1 MPTSK
6 QSGFSLIEIII
17 VIAIISL
24 VSIIFIPQYLSFS
37 ERKELTTTAE
47 NLQNQLVQLQSQA
60 SNGVD
65 GSWYGMTLAK
75 PNILTTLRADDP
87 AACSIYRNNL
97 DSCSPTDLIK
107 ETTTLPATIK
117 ITRIEFGIYAEDG
130 TRSSSTADYVDIR
143 FNNSPNAYHLL
154 IHPQVGS
161 RPDLSEVVIELDYN
175 SKHTLKLVAKGG
187 NICHNIPG
195 TTNQCDIPE
204 ITSTT
209 GKKVLGGSKSG
220 RIYLV
225 NNL

>member
-1 MPTSK
+1 MPAFT
-6 QSGFSLIEIII
+6 QSGFTLIEIII

-37 ERKELTTTAE
+37 ERKELIATGE
-47 NLQNQLVQLQSQA
+47 NLQNKLIQLQSQA

-65 GSWYGMTLAK
+65 RSWYGMAIAK
-75 PNILTTLRADDP
+75 PNILTTLRADNP
-87 AACSIYRNNL
+87 TACSIYLNNL
-97 DSCSPTDLIK
+97 NSCSPTDLIK
-107 ETTTLPATIK
+107 ETTTLPTMIK
-117 ITRIEFGIYAEDG
+117 ITNIELGIYAQDG
-130 TRSSSTADYVDIR
+130 TRNSSNADYVEIR

-175 SKHTLKLVAKGG
+175 AKHTLKLVAKGG
-187 NICHNIPG
+187 NICHNIPK
-195 TTNQCDIPE
+195 TTNQCDIHE

-209 GKKVLGGSKSG
+209 GKKVLGGSKPG